1 MESMDS
7 MQSTTRAS
15 RVSAA
20 FVRIADTLVDDYD
33 VLDLLHTL
41 VEQTVDLLDATAA
54 GLMLAGPDGVL
65 QVLAS
70 TSEESHLIEAL
81 QQESGMGPCVECY
94 VTGVPVT
101 IRDIAGTGDRWPA
114 FRNEAATLGY
124 QSVHAFPLRVRG
136 RTIGAMNLFRTDTGE
151 LSEEDI
157 AIGQALAD
165 VATIS
170 ILQER
175 TIKESATVNDQ
186 LQHALNSR
194 ILIEQ
199 AKGMI
204 SHISA
209 VTTDEAFKRLRAHAR
224 SHHTSLVATAEAVL
238 GRTLTL

>member
-1 MESMDS
+1 MDIS
-7 MQSTTRAS
+7 TRAA

-20 FVRIADTLVDDYD
+20 FVRIADTLVDEYD

-41 VEQTVDLLDATAA
+41 VDECVDLLDATAA

-70 TSEESHLIEAL
+70 TSEESHLVEVL
-81 QQESGMGPCVECY
+81 QQELGAGPCVECY

-101 IRDIAGTGDRWPA
+101 IRDIAGTGDRWPE
-114 FRNEAATLGY
+114 FKDAAAAQGY
-124 QSVHAFPLRVRG
+124 QSVHAFPMRVRG
-136 RTIGAMNLFRTDTGE
+136 RTIGAMNLFRVDRGE
-151 LSEEDI
+151 LSDEDV

-165 VATIS
+165 VSTIS

-175 TIKESATVNDQ
+175 TIQESAVVNDQ
-186 LQHALNSR
+186 LQRALNSR

-204 SHISA
+204 SHIST
-209 VTTDEAFKRLRAHAR
+209 VDTNEAFERLRAHAR
-224 SHHTSLVATAEAVL
+224 AHNTSLRATAEAVL
-238 GRTLTL
+238 NRTLSL

>member
-1 MESMDS
+1 MESS
-7 MQSTTRAS
+7 TRAS

-20 FVRIADTLVDDYD
+20 FVKIADTLVDDYD

-41 VEQTVDLLDATAA
+41 VEETVDLLDATAA
-54 GLMLAGPDGVL
+54 GLMLAGPDGIL

-70 TSEESHLIEAL
+70 TSEESHLIEVL
-81 QQESGMGPCVECY
+81 QQESGEGPCVECY

-101 IRDIAGTGDRWPA
+101 IRDIAGTGDRWPK
-114 FRNEAATLGY
+114 FKNEAATQGY

-136 RTIGAMNLFRTDTGE
+136 KTIGAMNLFRTDTGE
-151 LSEEDI
+151 LNGEDI

-186 LQHALNSR
+186 LQRALNSR

-204 SHISA
+204 AHILDVS
-209 VTTDEAFKRLRAHAR
+209 TDEAFQRLRAHAR
-224 SHHTSLVATAEAVL
+224 SHQTSLTDTAQAVL
-238 GRTLTL
+238 DRTLTL

>member
-1 MESMDS
+1 MDFMESS
-7 MQSTTRAS
+7 TRAS

-20 FVRIADTLVDDYD
+20 FVKIADTLVDDYD

-41 VEQTVDLLDATAA
+41 VEETVDLLDATAA
-54 GLMLAGPDGVL
+54 GLMLAGPDGIL

-70 TSEESHLIEAL
+70 TSEESHLIEVL
-81 QQESGMGPCVECY
+81 QQESGEGPCVECY

-101 IRDIAGTGDRWPA
+101 IRDIAGTGDRWPK
-114 FRNEAATLGY
+114 FKNEAATQGY

-136 RTIGAMNLFRTDTGE
+136 KTIGAMNLFRTDTGE
-151 LSEEDI
+151 LNGEDI

-186 LQHALNSR
+186 LQRALNSR

-204 SHISA
+204 AHILDVS
-209 VTTDEAFKRLRAHAR
+209 TDEAFQRLRAHAR
-224 SHHTSLVATAEAVL
+224 SHQTSLTDTAQAVL
-238 GRTLTL
+238 DRTLTL

>member
-1 MESMDS
+1 MVSME
-7 MQSTTRAS
+7 STTRAV

-41 VEQTVDLLDATAA
+41 VEQCVDLLDAIAA

-70 TSEESHLIEAL
+70 TSEESHLIEVL
-81 QQESGMGPCVECY
+81 QQDTGEGPCVECY

-101 IRDIAGTGDRWPA
+101 IRDIAGTGDRWPR
-114 FRNEAATLGY
+114 FKKEAAIQGY
-124 QSVHAFPLRVRG
+124 QSVHAFPMRVRG

-151 LSEEDI
+151 LNDEDI

-175 TIKESATVNDQ
+175 TIRESATVNDQ
-186 LQHALNSR
+186 LQRALNSR

-204 SHISA
+204 AHILD
-209 VTTDEAFKRLRAHAR
+209 VTTDEAFHRIRTHAR
-224 SHHTSLVATAEAVL
+224 SHQISLADTAEAIL

>member
-1 MESMDS
+1 MIFMEPS
-7 MQSTTRAS
+7 TRAS

-20 FVRIADTLVDDYD
+20 FVKIADTLVDDYD

-41 VEQTVDLLDATAA
+41 VEETVDLLDATAA
-54 GLMLAGPDGVL
+54 GLMLAGPDGIL

-70 TSEESHLIEAL
+70 TSEESHLIEVL
-81 QQESGMGPCVECY
+81 QQESGEGPCVECY

-101 IRDIAGTGDRWPA
+101 IRDIAGTGDRWPE
-114 FRNEAATLGY
+114 FKKEAAIQGY
-124 QSVHAFPLRVRG
+124 RSVHGFPLRVRG

-151 LSEEDI
+151 LNDEDI

-175 TIKESATVNDQ
+175 AIRESATVNDQ
-186 LQHALNSR
+186 LQRALNSR

-199 AKGMI
+199 AKGMLA
-204 SHISA
+204 HILDVS
-209 VTTDEAFKRLRAHAR
+209 TDEAFQRLRAYAR
-224 SHHTSLVATAEAVL
+224 SHQISLADTAEAVL
-238 GRTLTL
+238 DRTLTF

>member
-1 MESMDS
+1 MEI
-7 MQSTTRAS
+7 TTRAG

-20 FVRIADTLVDDYD
+20 FVRIADTLVDEYD

-41 VEQTVDLLDATAA
+41 VDECVELLDATAA

-70 TSEESHLIEAL
+70 TSEESHLVEAL
-81 QQESGMGPCVECY
+81 QQETGAGPCVECY

-101 IRDIAGTGDRWPA
+101 IRDIAGTGDRWPE
-114 FRNEAATLGY
+114 FKDAAGAQGY
-124 QSVHAFPLRVRG
+124 RSVHAFPMRVRG
-136 RTIGAMNLFRTDTGE
+136 RTIGAMNLFRTSLGE
-151 LSEEDI
+151 LSDEDI

-165 VATIS
+165 VSTVS

-175 TIKESATVNDQ
+175 TIRESAVVNDQ
-186 LQHALNSR
+186 LQRALNSR

-204 SHISA
+204 SHIST
-209 VTTDEAFKRLRAHAR
+209 VDTNEAFRRLRVHAR
-224 SHHTSLVATAEAVL
+224 AHNTSLRDTAEAVL
-238 GRTLTL
+238 NRTLTL

>member
-1 MESMDS
+1 MESMKS
-7 MQSTTRAS
+7 IPRAS

-20 FVRIADTLVDDYD
+20 FLKIADTLVDDYD

-41 VEQTVDLLDATAA
+41 VDECVGLLDATAA

-70 TSEESHLIEAL
+70 TSEESHLIEVL
-81 QQESGMGPCVECY
+81 QQETGSGPCVECY
-94 VTGVPVT
+94 TTGVPIT
-101 IRDIAGTGDRWPA
+101 ISDIAGTGDRWPE
-114 FRNEAATLGY
+114 FRDAAVALGF
-124 QSVHAFPLRVRG
+124 QSVHGFPMRVRG

-151 LSEEDI
+151 LSAEDI

-165 VATIS
+165 VSTIS

-175 TIKESATVNDQ
+175 TIRESAVVNDQ
-186 LQHALNSR
+186 LQRALNSR

-204 SHISA
+204 SHIST
-209 VTTDEAFKRLRAHAR
+209 VDTNEAFQRLRSHAR
-224 SHHTSLVATAEAVL
+224 AHNTSLRDTAEAVL
-238 GRTLTL
+238 NRTLTL

>member
-1 MESMDS
+1 MGFME
-7 MQSTTRAS
+7 STTRAS

-20 FVRIADTLVDDYD
+20 FVRIADTLVDEYD

-41 VEQTVDLLDATAA
+41 VDECVGLLDATAA

-70 TSEESHLIEAL
+70 TSEESRLIEVL
-81 QQESGMGPCVECY
+81 QQETGAGPCVECF

-101 IRDIAGTGDRWPA
+101 IRDIAGTGDRWPK
-114 FRNEAATLGY
+114 FKHAAAAQGF

-136 RTIGAMNLFRTDTGE
+136 KTIGAMNLFRTDTGE
-151 LSEEDI
+151 LSEEDV

-165 VATIS
+165 VSTIS

-175 TIKESATVNDQ
+175 SIRESAIVNDQ
-186 LQHALNSR
+186 LQRALNSR
-194 ILIEQ
+194 ILVEQ
-199 AKGMI
+199 AKGVI
-204 SHISA
+204 SQVSN
-209 VTTDEAFKRLRAHAR
+209 VTTNEAFERLRAYAR
-224 SHHTSLVATAEAVL
+224 SHRTSLTDTAEAVL